1 MATPTD
7 IALLVSDIDGTL
19 VAPDKTLTPRASE
32 AVSEL
37 GRAGVGFTLVSSRP
51 PRGMAGL
58 IRALDVRL
66 PFAAFNGASLIGPD
80 MKLIRALRISE
91 AAARQTLDFLAA
103 RGIAAWVFADD
114 AWFVTDAGGE
124 RVEHERHTVSFDPTV
139 VTDFDAVIDRI
150 DKIVGVSDDHPA
162 LAAAEAALSALL
174 GGAASAVRSQ
184 TYYLDITHPRA
195 DKGLAVRDLAVATQ
209 VDLARTAVIGDMS
222 NDVAMFKVAGFA
234 IAMGQA
240 SDAVKAQAQAV
251 TGPNTADGFADAVAQ
266 LILPRAAK
274 PTVG

>member
-1 MATPTD
+1 MTD

-19 VAPDKTLTPRASE
+19 VTPDKSLTARASE
-32 AVSEL
+32 AVRNL
-37 GRAGVGFTLVSSRP
+37 GQAGVGFTLVSSRP

-58 IRALDVRL
+58 LRALDVRL
-66 PFAAFNGASLIGPD
+66 PFAAFNGASLVGAD
-80 MKLIRALRISE
+80 MQLIRALRLSE
-91 AAARQTLDFLAA
+91 AAASQTLDFLAA

-114 AWFVTDAGGE
+114 AWFVTDDRGE
-124 RVEHERHTVSFDPTV
+124 RVAHERHTVSFDPTV
-139 VTDFDAVIDRI
+139 VANFDAVMDRI

-162 LAAAEAALSALL
+162 LAKAEADLGALL
-174 GGAASAVRSQ
+174 GEAASAVRSQ
-184 TYYLDITHPRA
+184 TYYLDVTHPHA
-195 DKGLAVRDLAVATQ
+195 DKGLAVRDLAAATH

-240 SDAVKAQAQAV
+240 TDAVKAQAKAT
-251 TGPNTADGFADAVAQ
+251 TGPNTADGFADAVER

-274 PTVG
+274 SPVG

>member
-1 MATPTD
+1 VND

-19 VAPDKTLTPRASE
+19 VAPDKSLTPRASE
-32 AVSEL
+32 AVREL
-37 GRAGVGFTLVSSRP
+37 GKAGVGFTLVSSRP

-66 PFAAFNGASLIGPD
+66 PFAAFNGASLVGAD
-80 MKLIRALRISE
+80 MKLIRALRLSE

-114 AWFVTDAGGE
+114 AWFVTDDSGE
-124 RVEHERHTVSFDPTV
+124 RVAHERHTVSFDPTV
-139 VTDFDAVIDRI
+139 VSDFSAVIDRI

-162 LAAAEAALSALL
+162 LAVAEADLSALL

-184 TYYLDITHPRA
+184 TYYLDVTHPHA
-195 DKGLAVRDLAVATQ
+195 DKGLAVRDLAAAVH

-222 NDVAMFKVAGFA
+222 NDVAMFKVAGLA

-240 SDAVKAQAQAV
+240 TDAVKAQAHAA
-251 TGPNTADGFADAVAQ
+251 TGPNTADGFADAVER

-274 PTVG
+274 PPVG

>member
-1 MATPTD
+1 MTD

-19 VAPDKTLTPRASE
+19 VTPDKSLTARASE
-32 AVSEL
+32 AVRNL
-37 GRAGVGFTLVSSRP
+37 GQAGVGFTLVSSRP

-58 IRALDVRL
+58 LRALDVRL
-66 PFAAFNGASLIGPD
+66 PFAAFNGASLVGAD
-80 MKLIRALRISE
+80 MQLIRTLRLSE

-114 AWFVTDAGGE
+114 AWFVTDDRGE
-124 RVEHERHTVSFDPTV
+124 RVAHERHTVSFDPTV
-139 VTDFDAVIDRI
+139 VANFDAVMDRI

-162 LAAAEAALSALL
+162 LAKAEADLGALL
-174 GGAASAVRSQ
+174 GEAASAVRSQ
-184 TYYLDITHPRA
+184 TYYLDVTHPHA
-195 DKGLAVRDLAVATQ
+195 DKGLAVRDLAAATH

-240 SDAVKAQAQAV
+240 TDAVKSQAKAT
-251 TGPNTADGFADAVAQ
+251 TGPNTADGFADAVEQ

-274 PTVG
+274 SPVG